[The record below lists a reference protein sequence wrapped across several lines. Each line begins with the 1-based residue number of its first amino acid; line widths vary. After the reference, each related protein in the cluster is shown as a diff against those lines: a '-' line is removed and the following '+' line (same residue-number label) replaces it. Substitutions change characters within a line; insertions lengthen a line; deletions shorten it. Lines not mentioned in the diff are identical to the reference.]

1 MDIHN
6 SPKGCIRTN
15 SGLFINVFEPTKDV
29 IAIEDIAHALASV
42 PRFGGHLNR
51 HYSVAQ
57 HSVMCMMKVSSSSE
71 DKKFSSLE
79 DKKAA
84 LMHDASEAYLGDIP
98 TPIKARLPEYKECEH
113 NLMLMIADKFGFQY
127 PLNEAVKEVDAR
139 MLQIE
144 WENLVLDDTKYFEC
158 WDHAKAKKTFLE
170 AYKVLFE
177 ESVVV

>member
-1 MDIHN
+1 MNIHS

-15 SGLFINVFEPTKDV
+15 SGLFINVFDPKRDV
-29 IAIEDIAHALASV
+29 IAIEDIAHALASI

-57 HSVMCMMKVSSSSE
+57 HSVMCMMRVK
-71 DKKFSSLE
+71 SLE

-98 TPIKARLPEYKECEH
+98 TPIKAKLPEYKTCEH
-113 NLMLMIADKFGFQY
+113 NLMLMIADKFGFEY
-127 PLNEAVKEVDAR
+127 PLNEVVKEVDAR

-144 WENLVLDDTKYFEC
+144 WENLVLDNAKYFKC
-158 WDHAKAKKTFLE
+158 WNHRKAKETFLKS
-170 AYKVLFE
+170 YRLLFE
-177 ESVVV
+177 ETVVV

>member
-1 MDIHN
+1 MNIHE

-57 HSVMCMMKVSSSSE
+57 HSVMCMMEVA
-71 DKKFSSLE
+71 SLG

-98 TPIKARLPEYKECEH
+98 TPIKARLPEYKVCEH
-113 NLMLMIADKFGFQY
+113 NLMLMIADKFGFEY
-127 PLNEAVKEVDAR
+127 PLNEAVKDIDAR

-144 WENLVLDDTKYFEC
+144 WDNLVLNDSKYFEC
-158 WDHAKAKKTFLE
+158 WDHATAKETFLKMYHELFVE
-170 AYKVLFE
+170 A
-177 ESVVV
+177 VVV

>member
-1 MDIHN
+1 MNIHE

-57 HSVMCMMKVSSSSE
+57 HSVMCMMEVA
-71 DKKFSSLE
+71 SLE

-98 TPIKARLPEYKECEH
+98 TPIKARLPEYKVCEH
-113 NLMLMIADKFGFQY
+113 NLMLMIADKFGFEY
-127 PLNEAVKEVDAR
+127 PLNEAVKEIDAR

-144 WENLVLDDTKYFEC
+144 WENLVLNDSKYFEC
-158 WDHAKAKKTFLE
+158 WDHATAKEIFLKMYHELFVE
-170 AYKVLFE
+170 A
-177 ESVVV
+177 VVV

>member
-1 MDIHN
+1 MDIHE

-29 IAIEDIAHALASV
+29 ISIEDIAHALASV

-57 HSVMCMMKVSSSSE
+57 HSVMCMMKVA
-71 DKKFSSLE
+71 SLE

-84 LMHDASEAYLGDIP
+84 LMHDASEAYLGDMP
-98 TPIKARLPEYKECEH
+98 TPIKAMLPEYKTCEH
-113 NLMLMIADKFGFQY
+113 NLMLMIADKFGFEY
-127 PLNEAVKEVDAR
+127 PLNEVVKEVDAK

-144 WENLVLDDTKYFEC
+144 WQNLVLYDIGFFDC
-158 WDHAKAKKTFLE
+158 WDHKTAKNTFLV
-170 AYKVLFE
+170 AYNALFE
-177 ESVVV
+177 KSIVV

>member
-1 MDIHN
+1 MNIHE

-15 SGLFINVFEPTKDV
+15 SGLFINVFEPNRDV

-57 HSVMCMMKVSSSSE
+57 HSVMCMMRVK
-71 DKKFSSLE
+71 SLE

-98 TPIKARLPEYKECEH
+98 TPIKAMLPQYKTCEH
-113 NLMLMIADKFGFQY
+113 NLMLMIADKFGFEY
-127 PLNEAVKEVDAR
+127 PLNEAVKEVDAL

-144 WENLVLDDTKYFEC
+144 WENLVLDDTPLFQC
-158 WDHAKAKKTFLE
+158 WDHKRAKETFLMCYELLFVE
-170 AYKVLFE
+170 A
-177 ESVVV
+177 VVV

>member
-1 MDIHN
+1 MNIHE
-6 SPKGCIRTN
+6 SPRGCIRTN

-57 HSVMCMMKVSSSSE
+57 HSVMCVMRVT
-71 DKKFSSLE
+71 SLE

-98 TPIKARLPEYKECEH
+98 TPIKARLPEYKVCEH
-113 NLMLMIADKFGFQY
+113 NLMLMIADKFGFAY
-127 PLNEAVKEVDAR
+127 PLNEVVKEVDAV
-139 MLQIE
+139 MLEIE
-144 WENLVLDDTKYFEC
+144 WENLVLNDSKDFEC

-170 AYKVLFE
+170 MFDKLFVE
-177 ESVVV
+177 TIVF

>member
-1 MDIHN
+1 MDIHE

-29 IAIEDIAHALASV
+29 ISIEDIAHALASI

-57 HSVMCMMKVSSSSE
+57 HSVMCMMKLA
-71 DKKFSSLE
+71 SLE

-144 WENLVLDDTKYFEC
+144 WETLVLEDSKDFDC
-158 WDHAKAKKTFLE
+158 WDHATAKQLFLRVYHELFVE
-170 AYKVLFE
+170 A
-177 ESVVV
+177 VVV

>member
-1 MDIHN
+1 MDIHD

-15 SGLFINVFEPTKDV
+15 SGLFIDVFEPTKDV

-57 HSVMCMMKVSSSSE
+57 HSVMCMMKVSS
-71 DKKFSSLE
+71 FE

-98 TPIKARLPEYKECEH
+98 TPIKAKLPEYKVCEH
-113 NLMLMIADKFGFQY
+113 NLMLMIADKFGFEY

-144 WENLVLDDTKYFEC
+144 WENLVLDDAKYFEC

-177 ESVVV
+177 ETVVV